1 MTIVQEKEINSQ
13 NKFKKQRVKKSASCK
28 PGVPIAE
35 TAITLSLEK
44 QAH

>member
-13 NKFKKQRVKKSASCK
+13 NKFKKQRVKSASCK
-28 PGVPIAE
+28 PGVPVAE